1 MLKKLIHFLTN
12 RSLEKHRHK
21 TQCMIDEYER
31 EAAASQARVQ
41 AKADAYKHQIQ
52 QLAKLRQEELE
63 KYVALLND
71 HIEQTT
77 DYVAY
82 LEELPAAMFL
92 CVEIWLRK
100 NISEQRWNLD
110 KEKVQVIVSTIDYLD
125 VLAEEMVRLSR
136 EQDRKAWQ
144 NIIADRPPR
153 ISTAAIIKHTKDFLR
168 DAKSDAK
175 EYDRALRRIES
186 YKRLLRKQQSELR
199 KSIAALKAEVDK
211 HREEHRQVKQRVKQL
226 NELCSTKFRELQE
239 VFENYYQ
246 FTQTDSPLANEWISQ
261 MPHGGNLKEILLLIS
276 DTAPMWEE
284 AKANISDLHDQ
295 RKHVQSRI
303 DQAYQD
309 QEYESLDG
317 YKAERTGIYESLNHA
332 KARKDDVFAGRQALY
347 QRRDEIKKLL
357 GWINELHPSKI
368 IEQIFHLLA
377 REDTEIYW
385 PAIGLATKTVRPP
398 AGSRK

>member
-1 MLKKLIHFLTN
+1 MLKKIIHFLTN
-12 RSLEKHRHK
+12 RSLEKHRQK

-41 AKADAYKHQIQ
+41 AQADAYKYQIQ
-52 QLAKLRQEELE
+52 QFAKLREEELK
-63 KYVALLND
+63 KYVALIND

-77 DYVAY
+77 AY
-82 LEELPAAMFL
+82 LAYLKDLPAAMFL
-92 CVEIWLRK
+92 CVETWLRK
-100 NISEQRWNLD
+100 KISEQRWSLE
-110 KEKVQVIVSTIDYLD
+110 KEKVQVIVSTIEYLD
-125 VLAEEMVRLSR
+125 ALAEEMVRLSR
-136 EQDRKAWQ
+136 AHDRKVWQ
-144 NIIADRPPR
+144 DIIADRPPR
-153 ISTAAIIKHTKDFLR
+153 VSTQAIIKHTKDFLR
-168 DAKSDAK
+168 DTKSDAK

-199 KSIAALKAEVDK
+199 KSITALKAEVDK

-226 NELCSTKFRELQE
+226 NELCSTKFRALQE

-261 MPHGGNLKEILLLIS
+261 VPHGGNLKEIYQLIS

-284 AKANISDLHDQ
+284 AKSNISDLHDL
-295 RKHVQSRI
+295 RKKVQSQI
-303 DQAYQD
+303 DRAYQD
-309 QEYESLDG
+309 QEYESLDS
-317 YKAERTGIYESLNHA
+317 YKAERTGIYELLNHA

-347 QRRDEIKKLL
+347 LRRDEIKKLL
-357 GWINELHPSKI
+357 GLINELHPAKI
-368 IEQIFHLLA
+368 IDQVFHLLA
-377 REDTEIYW
+377 HEDAEIYW